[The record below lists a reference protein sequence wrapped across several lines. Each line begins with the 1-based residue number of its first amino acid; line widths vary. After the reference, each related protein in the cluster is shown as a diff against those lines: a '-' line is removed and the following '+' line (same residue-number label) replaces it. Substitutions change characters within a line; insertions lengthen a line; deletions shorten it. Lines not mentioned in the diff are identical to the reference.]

1 MKRNKIKLLILLLTT
16 VLLLGVALCAYAD
29 EQYLKNVQ
37 ISSDGVLSWETDL
50 TDEEYLTV
58 GTLSTLNVK
67 GMSSISLYDLCKNNH
82 LESNTYQVEL
92 VVRKYIDKWEYY
104 VTRTWEGTYTYEAP
118 TSYTIT
124 VNGGKAYKAGG
135 AEITSAQ
142 EGDSVFISFD
152 ESVVPAGKY
161 LAWGDCVDG
170 DYNHQLGMLSG
181 TSYDDCITMPARN
194 VTLTPRFEE
203 QTPLSMDLTS
213 GSSKEN
219 AKDIYWTL
227 AIGDDKGIVTES
239 GSAYVYEYDLDKD
252 GTKDVT
258 YKEYDEEFSVN
269 STCSL
274 SGTYVVTVPNVEHS
288 PITFKF
294 PAAAYPVW
302 VGGTRVTEDNRN
314 DILGDGGKARFNPST
329 NTLTLN
335 NPTISGMHEQA
346 MIYALGIDL
355 TAEGKATLNYAEAAT
370 AFNVAA
376 DGVNGGKLT
385 LNGDFSISGSGLMSA
400 VWADSCITVK
410 GGSVTC
416 VGGGWGF
423 HTNGDIKIEAGT
435 VEISSG
441 FTGIRAANGNITIS
455 GGTVT
460 ATGSEEGTGDGAGIS
475 SGGKVEIA
483 NATVTAKGR
492 VHGIAAGGDITIAG
506 NRVTA
511 ETWVQNES
519 QALRADGN
527 LTISGGTVTTKTAAT
542 GIHSKGSIKIE
553 NGTEKVETYAKK
565 HAASAGT
572 ALVIGD
578 GLMIKEPAGGII
590 QEGYIYEAGGTTE
603 ATYALIV
610 PKEVTYPVW
619 VGGTQATE
627 SNKNDIL
634 GDGGKARFDPSTN
647 TLTLNG
653 LTAGD
658 GLHASGASIVST
670 GIDLSVKGSATLSGS
685 GYGIYVSKNS
695 EGGGNLTLDGAT
707 ITYAVAGGSD
717 SGIRADGNISIS
729 NSTIDV
735 IAAKNGILAG
745 GSISINGGTV
755 TSEAAG
761 KGICASHGNITISG
775 GTVKATS
782 SAGVNAGM
790 EALNGKVEIKNGINS
805 VTADGAG
812 TALGAGNIMI
822 GDELMIKEPEGGTVG
837 DIPGAYVIKN
847 PDDSIATHV
856 LIVPKEASVPSW
868 TVTFDANGHGTAP
881 TAQTV
886 TDGGTAVKPADPT
899 ETGWTFGGWY
909 TDAACTT
916 AFDFSTPVTGNLKLF
931 AKWTE
936 GSSAPTTPA
945 TYSVVSITNNAWT
958 KGSGSSVVITVKRSE
973 ADETCFSHFTGVQI
987 DGAAL
992 PSGAY
997 EAKAG
1002 STVVTLKAETLQKLS
1017 AGNHSVAIHF
1027 DDGKAEANLTVK
1039 DAADTAV
1046 PDVPKT
1052 GDKSPIGLWIA
1063 LTVLSAAGL
1072 CALTGA
1078 GRKRRNAGRR

>member
-1 MKRNKIKLLILLLTT
+1 MKRNTIKLLILLLTT
-16 VLLLGVALCAYAD
+16 AMLLGVALCAYAD

-118 TSYTIT
+118 TSSYTIT

-227 AIGDDKGIVTES
+227 AIGDDKGIVMES

-314 DILGDGGKARFNPST
+314 DILGDGGKARFDPST
-329 NTLTLN
+329 KTLTLN
-335 NPTISGMHEQA
+335 NPVISGKYDQA

-376 DGVNGGKLT
+376 DGGNGGTLT

-416 VGGGWGF
+416 AGGGWGF
-423 HTNGDIKIEAGT
+423 NTNGDIKIEAGT

-506 NRVTA
+506 NSVMA

-527 LTISGGTVTTKTAAT
+527 LTISGGMVTTKTAAT
-542 GIHSKGSIKIE
+542 GIHSKGNIKIE
-553 NGTEKVETYAKK
+553 NGTEKVETDAKK

-590 QEGYIYEAGGTTE
+590 QEGCIYEAGGTTE
-603 ATYALIV
+603 ATHALIV
-610 PKEVTYPVW
+610 PKAPLPKVIGIKANVTGTLENAGGWDVQTDTLATLFASATAPVTMSTSFLYTDQACQIADKLTTAPVAGTPYYFVISIDAYPD
-619 VGGTQATE
+619 TDPATLEWADNATLE
-627 SNKNDIL
+627 S
-634 GDGGKARFDPSTN
+634 GS
-647 TLTLNG
+647 TLTAN
-653 LTAGD
+653 
-658 GLHASGASIVST
+658 
-670 GIDLSVKGSATLSGS
+670 KGTVEIAEFFHSP
-685 GYGIYVSKNS
+685 
-695 EGGGNLTLDGAT
+695 
-707 ITYAVAGGSD
+707 AGGSL
-717 SGIRADGNISIS
+717 S
-729 NSTIDV
+729 V
-735 IAAKNGILAG
+735 ICKYIE
-745 GSISINGGTV
+745 T
-755 TSEAAG
+755 
-761 KGICASHGNITISG
+761 AS
-775 GTVKATS
+775 
-782 SAGVNAGM
+782 
-790 EALNGKVEIKNGINS
+790 
-805 VTADGAG
+805 
-812 TALGAGNIMI
+812 
-822 GDELMIKEPEGGTVG
+822 P
-837 DIPGAYVIKN
+837 
-847 PDDSIATHV
+847 
-856 LIVPKEASVPSW
+856 VPSW

-881 TAQTV
+881 AAQTV

-909 TDAACTT
+909 TDAACTA
-916 AFDFSTPVTGNLKLF
+916 AFDFSTPVTGNVKLF

-936 GSSAPTTPA
+936 GSSAPVIPA
-945 TYSVVSITNNAWT
+945 TYSVVSITNSAWT
-958 KGSGSSVVITVKRSE
+958 RGSGASVVITVKRSE
-973 ADETCFSHFTGVQI
+973 ADDTCFSHFTGVQI

-992 PSGAY
+992 ASGNY

-1002 STVVTLKAETLQKLS
+1002 STVVTLKAATLQKLS
-1017 AGNHSVAIHF
+1017 AGNHTVGIHF
-1027 DDGKAEANLTVK
+1027 DDGKAEANLTVSE
-1039 DAADTAV
+1039 AANPVV
-1046 PDVPKT
+1046 PEVPKT
-1052 GDKSPIGLWIA
+1052 GDNSPIGLWIA

-1072 CALTGA
+1072 WALTGF